1 MDMEK
6 ETQEQP
12 SSHGLLAKA
21 LSLSPDRQAIVEND
35 GIFSIRSDLPTGGMV
50 LDPNLKALV
59 DSVLDGGNPAQP

>member
-6 ETQEQP
+6 ETQQP

-21 LSLSPDRQAIVEND
+21 LLFSPDRQAIVERD
-35 GIFSIRSDLPTGGMV
+35 GIFSIRSDLPTGGMP

-59 DSVLDGGNPAQP
+59 DAVLDGGEAAQS